1 MRGAGSEEVVM
12 MLSGL
17 LAARLRVELELYRL
31 TKKTEVFVNIWGVR
45 NVLCSV
51 RENALFLNF

>member
-31 TKKTEVFVNIWGVR
+31 TKKTEVFGNIWGVR